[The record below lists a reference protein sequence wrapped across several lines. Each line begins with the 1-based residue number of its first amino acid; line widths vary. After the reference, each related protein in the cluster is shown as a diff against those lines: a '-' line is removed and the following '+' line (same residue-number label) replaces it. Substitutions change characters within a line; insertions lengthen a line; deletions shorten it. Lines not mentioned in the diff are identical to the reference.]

1 VSAPNPR
8 QTERNRIAAIVR
20 ERGPVTIPE
29 LMEAGLSYNAAT
41 MAVPGSDP
49 DIEYAH
55 NVYRLRTV
63 TDYADDIARKID
75 NADQYTNEADE
86 YVISRTDMLAALAQ
100 AAREGYAMG
109 YAAAGGK

>member
-1 VSAPNPR
+1 VSAANPR
-8 QTERNRIAAIVR
+8 QVERNRIAAIVR

-63 TDYADDIARKID
+63 TDYADEIARKILQRAESEGVD
-75 NADQYTNEADE
+75 
-86 YVISRTDMLAALAQ
+86 IRRALAQ
-100 AAREGYAMG
+100 AAREGYALG
-109 YAAAGGK
+109 YAAGGGK